1 MYLKCIFRQIFY
13 LNISALDLYLPKLV
27 NDLSMLKE
35 NLKMTQT
42 IEIISHIIPKQEKVE
57 KLLQKIQ
64 EDRFSNPRLWDQIVK
79 LFQKK

>member
-1 MYLKCIFRQIFY
+1 
-13 LNISALDLYLPKLV
+13 
-27 NDLSMLKE
+27 
-35 NLKMTQT
+35 MTQT